1 MENITDFSLKNI
13 DLPPKKG
20 SSVTAKVSEKK
31 DSPV

>member
-1 MENITDFSLKNI
+1 MENITDFSLKTTDFFQN
-13 DLPPKKG
+13 KG